1 MHFFQRWYDR
11 ILTWSAHRYASVYLA
26 IVSFSEAIFFP
37 IPPDVMLA
45 PMCLSRPERA
55 WRYASICTAASIT
68 GAVLAYFLG
77 DWLGEWVR
85 PWLESGH
92 YAEAYAAVVEA
103 FDRYGVAYLLLAG
116 FSPIPFKVF
125 TVSSGLLQMA
135 FIPFVLASTVARA
148 ARFFLVA
155 GLIRWGGPKVEGH
168 LRRWIDWIGWSV
180 VVLAVVGFI
189 VWRWAYD

>member
-11 ILTWSAHRYASVYLA
+11 ILQWSAHRYASVYLA
-26 IVSFSEAIFFP
+26 IVSFIEAIFFP

-45 PMCLSRPERA
+45 PMCLSRPEKA
-55 WRYASICTAASIT
+55 WRYALICTVASMV

-77 DWLGEWVR
+77 AWLGEWVR

-92 YAEAYAAVVEA
+92 YAEAYAAVVDA
-103 FDRYGVAYLLLAG
+103 FDRYGVAALLLAG

-135 FIPFVLASTVARA
+135 FIPFVLAATVARA

-155 GLIRWGGPKVEGH
+155 GLIRWGGPKMEGH
-168 LRRWIDWIGWSV
+168 LRRWIDWIGWGV
-180 VVLAVVGFI
+180 VVLALITFI
-189 VWRWAYD
+189 VWRWVYE